1 MLANNN
7 VAAATQPMAANFA
20 NPTAGRSSELAP
32 NPVVSLSGVKKN
44 FGPLTVLDGVSL
56 EIKKGQMV
64 AIVGRSGSGKST
76 LLRCMNGLERIDT
89 GSISVCGHEVHHLIG
104 GNLRELRRDVG
115 IVFQSY
121 NLFPHLTV
129 ARNITLALSVVKNIC
144 KDETEE
150 ICRRVLALV
159 GLSDKAHCYPE
170 QLSGGQS
177 QRVAIARSLALSPQ
191 LMLFDEVTSALD
203 PELTGEVLKVME
215 DLSSEGMTMVLV
227 THEMGFARRVADI
240 VVFMHHGK
248 VWEIGPPEQL
258 FNSPRTPEF
267 AQFISSGL

>member
-1 MLANNN
+1 MLVANEL
-7 VAAATQPMAANFA
+7 APAG
-20 NPTAGRSSELAP
+20 AGRSAADARTASAAG
-32 NPVVSLSGVKKN
+32 PVVSVRDLVKR
-44 FGPLTVLDGVSL
+44 FGANTVLDGVSL
-56 EIKKGQMV
+56 EIARGQMV

-76 LLRCMNGLERIDT
+76 LLRCMNALE
-89 GSISVCGHEVHHLIG
+89 SIEGGQVNVCGHDVGARDKLS
-104 GNLRELRRDVG
+104 LRELRRDVG

-129 ARNITLALSVVKNIC
+129 ERNITLALTTVK
-144 KDETEE
+144 KMAKAQALETAH
-150 ICRRVLALV
+150 RVLKMV
-159 GLSDKAHCYPE
+159 GLDDKVHSYPE

-215 DLSSEGMTMVLV
+215 DLSRQGMTMVLV
-227 THEMGFARRVADI
+227 THEMSFARRLADV
-240 VVFMHHGK
+240 VVFMHQGR
-248 VWEIGPPEQL
+248 VWEMGPPEEL
-258 FNSPRTPEF
+258 FTRPRTAEF

>member
-1 MLANNN
+1 MLVAN
-7 VAAATQPMAANFA
+7 
-20 NPTAGRSSELAP
+20 ELAP
-32 NPVVSLSGVKKN
+32 AGARRSPAEAAVAGPVVAVRNLVKR
-44 FGPLTVLDGVSL
+44 FGSNTVLDGVSL
-56 EIKKGQMV
+56 EIRRGQMV

-76 LLRCMNGLERIDT
+76 LLRCMNALE
-89 GSISVCGHEVHHLIG
+89 SIEGGQVSVCGHDVGARDTLL
-104 GNLRELRRDVG
+104 LRELRRDVG

-129 ARNITLALSVVKNIC
+129 ERNITLALTSVKKMAKAQAIEVAH
-144 KDETEE
+144 
-150 ICRRVLALV
+150 RVLKMV
-159 GLSDKAHCYPE
+159 GLEDKVHSYPE

-215 DLSSEGMTMVLV
+215 DLSRQGMTMVLV
-227 THEMGFARRVADI
+227 THEMAFARRLADI
-240 VVFMHHGK
+240 VVFMHQGR
-248 VWEIGPPEQL
+248 VWEMGPPEEL
-258 FNSPRTPEF
+258 FTRPRTAEF